1 MTYYARFNDNI
12 LEQSNVITILI
23 LRHYENILNEIE
35 KTQIARDTYNM
46 QQAFSTSKLKFILQ
60 DRIMILNSN

>member
-23 LRHYENILNEIE
+23 LRHYEHIINETE
-35 KTQIARDTYNM
+35 KTQIARDTYKM

>member
-23 LRHYENILNEIE
+23 LRHYENILNETE